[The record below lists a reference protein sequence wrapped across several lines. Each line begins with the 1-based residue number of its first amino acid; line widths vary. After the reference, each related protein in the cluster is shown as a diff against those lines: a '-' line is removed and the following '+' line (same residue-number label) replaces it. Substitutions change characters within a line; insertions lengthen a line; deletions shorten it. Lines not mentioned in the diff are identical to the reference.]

1 MTTSRAAS
9 AGTPSGFCALL
20 APWLLLVGLLSPPL
34 VTQAARVTA
43 GAAAPM
49 ASSVRRVG
57 YGLNRGVGFICVGLF
72 SQAVRRMRP
81 AYRASVATMCSR
93 PPGTLA
99 DR

>member
-9 AGTPSGFCALL
+9 AGTPSGFSALL
-20 APWLLLVGLLSPPL
+20 APWLLVGLSLPPL
-34 VTQAARVTA
+34 VTQALVTP
-43 GAAAPM
+43 AAATV
-49 ASSVRRVG
+49 SRVLRVVR
-57 YGLNRGVGFICVGLF
+57 YGLNRGVGFICVGLL

>member
-20 APWLLLVGLLSPPL
+20 APWLLLAGLLSPPL
-34 VTQAARVTA
+34 VTQALVAP
-43 GAAAPM
+43 AAA
-49 ASSVRRVG
+49 SVNRVRRVVR
-57 YGLNRGVGFICVGLF
+57 YGLNRGVGFIGVGLL

-93 PPGTLA
+93 PPGTLP